1 MKSWLEKNEIEMY
14 STHNEK
20 NSVVSERF
28 VTTLK
33 NKIYKYIT
41 LISKNRYID
50 KLDLIVNKYNN
61 TYHRAIKMKPADVK
75 SSTYFDFNKENDGE
89 GTKLKVG
96 DHKRIS
102 KYKNAFSKG
111 YVPNWS

>member
-14 STHNEK
+14 STHNEE

-50 KLDLIVNKYNN
+50 N
-61 TYHRAIKMKPADVK
+61 
-75 SSTYFDFNKENDGE
+75 
-89 GTKLKVG
+89 
-96 DHKRIS
+96 
-102 KYKNAFSKG
+102 
-111 YVPNWS
+111 